1 MITQAELVQN
11 VFQFLRTDL
20 LKELR
25 LQIGLRVYDEPNF
38 DEIFEA
44 RKFELIQKINDFV
57 ERQLS
62 EVKEVPKLQQ
72 NFPTASP

>member
-1 MITQAELVQN
+1 MISQAELVQN

-20 LKELR
+20 LGELR

-57 ERQLS
+57 ERQEVL
-62 EVKEVPKLQQ
+62 VKEAPKPLLS
-72 NFPTASP
+72 FPTA